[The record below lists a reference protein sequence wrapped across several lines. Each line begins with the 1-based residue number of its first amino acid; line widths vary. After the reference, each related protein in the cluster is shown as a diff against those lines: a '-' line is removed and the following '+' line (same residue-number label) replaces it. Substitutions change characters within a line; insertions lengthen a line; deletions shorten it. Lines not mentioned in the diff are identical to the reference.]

1 MLCTKIVCT
10 IGPASRDPE
19 MLRELMLA
27 GMDVARLNFSHG
39 DQSYHGE
46 NMERIRTVAAEA
58 CPEQGRR
65 VGKPVAILADLQ
77 GPKLRVGEMEGE
89 GVPLVSGQE
98 ITLTTR
104 PIVGH
109 AGEACPEQGRR
120 VPVQYAKLPREVE
133 TGDRIL
139 IDDGLLELEVLSTA
153 ETDITCRVI
162 TGGLLKSNK
171 GMNLPRASHAIPAIT
186 DKDRGDLRFVLEQ
199 QVDWVALSFVRH
211 AAEVQEL
218 KEMIRELSAFGRPV
232 PVVAKIEKPE
242 AVDDIDEIIKAADAI
257 MVARGDL
264 GIETSPESVPI
275 VQKMIIAKCNAVGK
289 PVITATQMLDSM
301 IRNPRPTRAEA
312 SDVANA
318 ILDGTD
324 AIMLSGE
331 TAVGKYPLEAV
342 QTMVRIAREAER
354 SSLKGVARPRSELG
368 PVTSIADAVSHATC
382 ETACDLGAAAIITPT
397 VSGHTAQVIS
407 KYRPRC
413 PIIAVTPSP
422 EVQRQLALYWGVCAL
437 LSRRTE
443 STDETISGAVRAAQE
458 HGLVK
463 QGDVV
468 VITAGAAGSGPG
480 TTDIM
485 KVHVVE
491 RVLAKGTGISSQ
503 VVSGRV
509 RRLDPPVEQTV
520 FLDVHDIIVASRT
533 DRTFVPV
540 IQRAGGLITVE
551 EGSTS
556 HAATLAAE
564 LGIPAIIGVED
575 ALEVLSE
582 GMEITLDAKRGL
594 VCACVEPVETKG
606 IARSKVT
613 FLTALPHCVTMNLP
627 RPRSSIGESA

>member
-1 MLCTKIVCT
+1 MLRTKIICT
-10 IGPASRDPE
+10 IGPASRAPE

-39 DQSYHGE
+39 SQSYHGE
-46 NMERIRTVAAEA
+46 NIERIRAVAAEA

-65 VGKPVAILADLQ
+65 VGKPIAILTDLQ
-77 GPKLRVGEMEGE
+77 GPKLRVGKMEGE
-89 GVPLVSGQE
+89 GVLLASGE
-98 ITLTTR
+98 KVILTTR

-109 AGEACPEQGRR
+109 GGE
-120 VPVQYAKLPREVE
+120 VPVQYAELPRDVE
-133 TGDRIL
+133 AGDHIL
-139 IDDGLLELEVLSTA
+139 IDDGLLELEVLSTG
-153 ETDITCRVI
+153 ETDIACRVI
-162 TGGLLKSNK
+162 TGGLLQTNK

-186 DKDRGDLRFVLEQ
+186 DKDRRDLRFVLER
-199 QVDWVALSFVRH
+199 QVDWVALSFVRNSG
-211 AAEVQEL
+211 EVLKL
-218 KEMIRELSAFGRPV
+218 KEMIRELSANRPV

-242 AVDDIDEIIKAADAI
+242 AVNDIDGIIEAADGI

-264 GIETSPESVPI
+264 GIETSPEAVPV

-301 IRNPRPTRAEA
+301 MRNPRPTRAEA

-331 TAVGKYPLEAV
+331 TAVGKYPLESV
-342 QTMVRIAREAER
+342 RTMVRIAQEAER
-354 SSLKGVARPRSELG
+354 GGLEGLARPRPPLG

-382 ETACDLGAAAIITPT
+382 ATACDLEAAAIITPT
-397 VSGHTAQVIS
+397 ISGHTARVIS

-422 EVQRQLALYWGVCAL
+422 VVQRQLALYWGVRAL

-443 STDETISGAVRAAQE
+443 STDETIAGAVRAAQE

-485 KVHVVE
+485 KV
-491 RVLAKGTGISSQ
+491 Q
-503 VVSGRV
+503 VV
-509 RRLDPPVEQTV
+509 
-520 FLDVHDIIVASRT
+520 
-533 DRTFVPV
+533 
-540 IQRAGGLITVE
+540 
-551 EGSTS
+551 
-556 HAATLAAE
+556 
-564 LGIPAIIGVED
+564 
-575 ALEVLSE
+575 
-582 GMEITLDAKRGL
+582 
-594 VCACVEPVETKG
+594 
-606 IARSKVT
+606 
-613 FLTALPHCVTMNLP
+613 
-627 RPRSSIGESA
+627 

>member
-1 MLCTKIVCT
+1 MLRTKIVCT
-10 IGPASRDPE
+10 VGPASRAPE

-46 NMERIRTVAAEA
+46 NIERIRAVAAE
-58 CPEQGRR
+58 
-65 VGKPVAILADLQ
+65 VGKPVAILTDLQ
-77 GPKLRVGEMEGE
+77 GPKLRVGEMESE
-89 GVPLVSGQE
+89 GVCLASGE
-98 ITLTTR
+98 EVILTTR

-109 AGEACPEQGRR
+109 GGE
-120 VPVQYAKLPREVE
+120 VPVQYAKLPREVKS
-133 TGDRIL
+133 GDRIL
-139 IDDGLLELEVLSTA
+139 IDDGLLELKVLSTG
-153 ETDITCRVI
+153 ETDIACRVI
-162 TGGLLKSNK
+162 TGGLLQTNK

-199 QVDWVALSFVRH
+199 QVDWVALSFVRYSG
-211 AAEVQEL
+211 EVQEL

-232 PVVAKIEKPE
+232 RVVAKIEKPG
-242 AVDDIDEIIKAADAI
+242 AVDDIDRIIEAADVI

-264 GIETSPESVPI
+264 GIETSPEAVPI

-301 IRNPRPTRAEA
+301 MRNPRPTRAEA

-331 TAVGKYPLEAV
+331 TAVGKYPLESV
-342 QTMVRIAREAER
+342 RTMVRIAEEAER
-354 SSLKGVARPRSELG
+354 GGLKGVARPRPPLG

-382 ETACDLGAAAIITPT
+382 ETACDLEAAAIITPT
-397 VSGHTAQVIS
+397 ISGHTARAIS

-422 EVQRQLALYWGVCAL
+422 TVQRQLALCWGVRPL
-437 LSRRTE
+437 LSKRTE
-443 STDETISGAVRAAQE
+443 STDETITGAVRAAQE

-485 KVHVVE
+485 KV
-491 RVLAKGTGISSQ
+491 Q
-503 VVSGRV
+503 VV
-509 RRLDPPVEQTV
+509 
-520 FLDVHDIIVASRT
+520 
-533 DRTFVPV
+533 
-540 IQRAGGLITVE
+540 
-551 EGSTS
+551 
-556 HAATLAAE
+556 
-564 LGIPAIIGVED
+564 
-575 ALEVLSE
+575 
-582 GMEITLDAKRGL
+582 
-594 VCACVEPVETKG
+594 
-606 IARSKVT
+606 
-613 FLTALPHCVTMNLP
+613 
-627 RPRSSIGESA
+627 